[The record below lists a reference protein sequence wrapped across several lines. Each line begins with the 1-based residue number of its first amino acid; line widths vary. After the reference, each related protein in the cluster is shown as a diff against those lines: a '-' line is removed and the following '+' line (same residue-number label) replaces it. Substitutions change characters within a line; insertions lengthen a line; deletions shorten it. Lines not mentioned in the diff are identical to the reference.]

1 MDHVVLKDLMPG
13 DAGWLVEQHA
23 LVYTQEEGF
32 DASFEG
38 LVAQI
43 VGTFIQ
49 NHDSSCER
57 GWIAWAGAQRV
68 GCIFCVKDSDQ
79 VAKLRLFL
87 TIPSARG
94 TGLGQMLLSECMGWA
109 RARGYGAMR
118 LWTHE
123 SHIAACV
130 LYARNGWRC
139 TQSQA
144 VTAFGRP
151 LVSQIWEVQL

>member
-43 VGTFIQ
+43 VSTFIQ

-79 VAKLRLFL
+79 MAKLRLFL
-87 TIPSARG
+87 TVPQARG
-94 TGLGQMLLSECMGWA
+94 TGLGKRLLC
-109 RARGYGAMR
+109 
-118 LWTHE
+118 
-123 SHIAACV
+123 
-130 LYARNGWRC
+130 
-139 TQSQA
+139 
-144 VTAFGRP
+144 
-151 LVSQIWEVQL
+151 